1 MRLIEATDEGRGE
14 RARRE
19 RWGGD
24 VQDYVADRFT
34 GLSAT
39 CLAGGVS
46 GGNWWLEVTA
56 KGWDRG
62 HAELGATAGVNVTW
76 VAGNKVRISRP
87 WLHVF
92 AGALGAKWPGQ
103 RGPRAV
109 TSVASRD
116 PRRVAC
122 PGLAPAEAAF
132 SSDGTGKPCQL
143 FFFFFSSI
151 GVSNFPVTEEL
162 IAGISIP
169 RVNNPQATIG
179 HPTRRW
185 RVILRPLITR
195 SW

>member
-143 FFFFFSSI
+143 FFFSSRQLE
-151 GVSNFPVTEEL
+151 FPTSPSRRSL
-162 IAGISIP
+162 SPASLYPGSI
-169 RVNNPQATIG
+169 
-179 HPTRRW
+179 TRR
-185 RVILRPLITR
+185 RQSGTR
-195 SW
+195 LGDGASSCGR